1 MEIETQ
7 KVHAGTAAKELQGVR
22 DTLQQA
28 EWERYEARAAQ
39 SQVPDGSTQTLPNQG
54 MQQLR
59 QELATAKQDLE

>member
-1 MEIETQ
+1 METKTQ
-7 KVHAGTAAKELQGVR
+7 KARADTAAKELQGVS

-28 EWERYEARAAQ
+28 ERERDEAWAAQ